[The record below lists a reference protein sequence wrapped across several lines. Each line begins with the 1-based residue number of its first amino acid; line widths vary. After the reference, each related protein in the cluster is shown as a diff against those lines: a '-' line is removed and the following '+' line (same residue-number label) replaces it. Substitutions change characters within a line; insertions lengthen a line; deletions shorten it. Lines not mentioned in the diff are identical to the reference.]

1 MTSLT
6 SKPLSRM
13 FSSNKLCN
21 VTLAASNLSPEG
33 PLLMSVA
40 GLLGLDLEDDL
51 VLDDDDLDPG
61 LR

>member
-1 MTSLT
+1 
-6 SKPLSRM
+6 M
-13 FSSNKLCN
+13 FSSSKLCN
-21 VTLAASNLSPEG
+21 VTLVASNLSPEG

>member
-1 MTSLT
+1 
-6 SKPLSRM
+6 M

-21 VTLAASNLSPEG
+21 VTLAASKLSPEG